1 MQQSEMLEKTRTVK
15 PTASERT
22 VISETGERLVVP
34 AGWSLLPPG
43 DGPLTKLVKSK
54 GPSWLVRVKKGRRYI
69 SQGIWTNAENIEAAR
84 SELAAKRS
92 APDYARRRKQQAARR
107 EQKHQE
113 YVIEFHGA
121 VLQFLDFHCRYGAQA
136 ETLARLV
143 TDLSTP
149 IGSGTV
155 ARTERIPLAE
165 RAGRAVIAWL
175 RHQTT
180 DYDQMTIARIKG
192 RRREVRRALA
202 SRSAELL
209 RPYREGDDVGSSCPL
224 LRALRQDR

>member
-1 MQQSEMLEKTRTVK
+1 MLQSNTQEQTRTVK
-15 PTASERT
+15 PTTSERT
-22 VISETGERLVVP
+22 VIGETGERLVVP
-34 AGWSLLPPG
+34 TGWALLPPG

-54 GPSWLVRVKKGRRYI
+54 GPTWLVRVKKGRRFI
-69 SQGIWTNAENIEAAR
+69 SQGIWANAGHIEAAR
-84 SELAAKRS
+84 RELAAKRS

-113 YVIEFHGA
+113 YVVEFHSA
-121 VLQFLDFHCRYGAQA
+121 VLLFLDFHARYTDQA

-155 ARTERIPLAE
+155 ARTEKIPLAE

-180 DYDQMTIARIKG
+180 EYDRMTIARVKG
-192 RRREVRRALA
+192 RRREVRRAMA

-209 RPYREGDDVGSSCPL
+209 RPYREGGDVDQFCPL
-224 LRALRQDR
+224 LRALERNS